1 MSIIPILCVL
11 LAVSEFTMQTRSHL
25 VFIVWLALDIY
36 LINKWYLSTLAKLLH
51 MDLNLAS
58 MNEEDKRV
66 FRRLDATTSEVS
78 LACMTREF
86 ETAIQNA
93 KEILSKDGLRLQL
106 KVIQIVPASYLARL
120 LVKMRD
126 CMS

>member
-1 MSIIPILCVL
+1 M
-11 LAVSEFTMQTRSHL
+11 
-25 VFIVWLALDIY
+25 FIVGLALDIY
-36 LINKWYLSTLAKLLH
+36 LINKWYLSTVSKLLH
-51 MDLNLAS
+51 VDLNLTL
-58 MNEEDKRV
+58 MNEEAKRV
-66 FRRLDATTSEVS
+66 LRRLDATTSEVS
-78 LACMTREF
+78 LACMTGEF

-106 KVIQIVPASYLARL
+106 KVIQIVPASHLARL